1 MRKNWVIIILA
12 AGLLA
17 ACGGQPAATPTET
30 IPTPGRPTSTPP
42 PTATPIITPV
52 VTAAADE
59 GHQGLPL
66 ASEREELFSTSGLC
80 TICHFDMT
88 DETGKDVSIDTYWR
102 ATMMANAARDP
113 YWQAVVRAEVL
124 ANPEA
129 QEVIEDTC
137 ATCHMPMARFIAST
151 EDELGL
157 VFEGGFSEADHPL
170 HAFGMD
176 GVSCTLC
183 HQVEEEGL
191 GFPGSYS
198 GGFVIDV
205 ELPEDERLAYGPY
218 AIDDASANQMQTTS
232 GYRPVQGLHLSGS
245 TLCASC
251 HTLYTPT
258 FDANGRQVGEFP
270 EQMIYFEWYYS
281 RYRQRGT
288 CQYCHMPEA
297 QGGVRSAV
305 TTTTLRSPFSQ
316 HAFVGGNTAM
326 LRILEAFGAQLGVT
340 ASSEQLEAGI
350 ERTLDQLQERT
361 ATISFDRMHLGSTR
375 LTMEVVIESHVGHKF
390 PAGYPSRR
398 AWLHFTIQDGD
409 GVVIFESGAVNPD
422 GSIVGNANDEDPQA
436 FEPHYFAIDDQSQVQ
451 IYEAILRDLENGV
464 TTELLRAAGYLKDNR
479 LLAEGSQKSAPY
491 PDIAVRGRARDDEDF
506 QGGGDRIMYIA
517 DIGNARGPFTVTV
530 ELLYQAVAFRWVEN
544 LRPYAVEEVERF
556 LSYVEEVPI
565 LPEVVASE
573 TVEMSR

>member
-1 MRKNWVIIILA
+1 MRKNWAIIILA

-198 GGFVIDV
+198 GGFVI
-205 ELPEDERLAYGPY
+205 
-218 AIDDASANQMQTTS
+218 
-232 GYRPVQGLHLSGS
+232 
-245 TLCASC
+245 
-251 HTLYTPT
+251 
-258 FDANGRQVGEFP
+258 
-270 EQMIYFEWYYS
+270 
-281 RYRQRGT
+281 
-288 CQYCHMPEA
+288 
-297 QGGVRSAV
+297 
-305 TTTTLRSPFSQ
+305 
-316 HAFVGGNTAM
+316 
-326 LRILEAFGAQLGVT
+326 
-340 ASSEQLEAGI
+340 
-350 ERTLDQLQERT
+350 
-361 ATISFDRMHLGSTR
+361 
-375 LTMEVVIESHVGHKF
+375 
-390 PAGYPSRR
+390 
-398 AWLHFTIQDGD
+398 
-409 GVVIFESGAVNPD
+409 
-422 GSIVGNANDEDPQA
+422 
-436 FEPHYFAIDDQSQVQ
+436 
-451 IYEAILRDLENGV
+451 
-464 TTELLRAAGYLKDNR
+464 
-479 LLAEGSQKSAPY
+479 
-491 PDIAVRGRARDDEDF
+491 
-506 QGGGDRIMYIA
+506 
-517 DIGNARGPFTVTV
+517 
-530 ELLYQAVAFRWVEN
+530 
-544 LRPYAVEEVERF
+544 
-556 LSYVEEVPI
+556 
-565 LPEVVASE
+565 
-573 TVEMSR
+573 